1 MFEPVAPSTGK
12 RKRATSQT
20 IGLTPQPRHPYLTGN
35 FAPIHQTLPLTPCT
49 YTGTIPKEL
58 ANGEYVRNGS
68 NPVSNDDL
76 GRDAHWFDGDG
87 MLSGVSFPENP
98 ETGEIVPEFV
108 NQYVLTDLYL
118 SAVSS
123 PRLRVPILP
132 SIATLVNPVAST
144 IYVTLRIL
152 RTVILVILSFLPGS
166 KQPIKKISVANTHI
180 VYHDGRALATCE
192 SGPPMRIQLPGLET
206 VGWYNGAYAENEKSE
221 KELEEE
227 KARAVE
233 KQVEK
238 EKVLGQDGGVI
249 AFMREWT
256 TAHPKVDPVTGEMM
270 MFHAS
275 FAPPYV
281 QYSILPQQGS
291 PTKISEDP
299 EKAALQEGTR
309 TKQTKM
315 LNRAVSGV
323 SGAKMMHDFGVS
335 RSHTV
340 IMDLPLS
347 LDPMN
352 QLKGLPPVAYDS
364 SKPSRFGIF
373 PRWNPENVTW
383 FETDACCIFHTA
395 NTWDSH
401 SHAGAVSG
409 VNMLAC
415 RLTSA
420 TLVFAAGNIAPP
432 TERKAQPATTVE
444 TPRSKRMPFF
454 SKYDPDSEASLY
466 DRASLLENPHTAAG
480 DEEEIEAFLHL
491 GRRQDP
497 LDGDELDDYIWDE
510 EQCRLYY
517 YHFNAQTSQI
527 DHQWA
532 LATIPFEFP
541 SVRPDRE
548 MHAARYV
555 YGCSTSTTNFGSAL
569 GKATKIDVLVK
580 MDVRTLIQRGVRD
593 PPRSVTGA
601 VDTRTMAQVLAS
613 SSSSSSS
620 PSSEAPPIGGEEE
633 DKTIQAFRLPEGWFA
648 QEPRFVPASSSSSSS
663 LEQNDDDDDDDD
675 DDEEDNGYLLFYA
688 FHESPSQ
695 INPST
700 GSCPPDSDPLRRAK
714 SELWILDAKDMA
726 TVVARVFLPQRVPYG
741 LHGSWFGAEMVR
753 GQRGVEGLRGKVGR
767 WMSRCRI

>member
-68 NPVSNDDL
+68 NPVSNEDL

-98 ETGEIVPEFV
+98 ETGEIEPEFV

-144 IYVTLRIL
+144 IYVMLRIL
-152 RTVILVILSFLPGS
+152 RTVVLVILSFLPGS

-299 EKAALQEGTR
+299 EKAELQERNR
-309 TKQTKM
+309 TKQKKM
-315 LNRAVSGV
+315 LNHAVSGV

-335 RSHTV
+335 RTHTI

-364 SKPSRFGIF
+364 SKPSRFGVF
-373 PRWNPENVTW
+373 PRWSPENVTW

-401 SHAGAVSG
+401 NSTGAVSG

-420 TLVFAAGNIAPP
+420 TMVFAAGNIAPP
-432 TERKAQPATTVE
+432 AERKAQTTTATTE
-444 TPRSKRMPFF
+444 TQRSKRMPFF
-454 SKYDPDSEASLY
+454 SKYDTSSEASLY
-466 DRASLLENPHTAAG
+466 DRASHLENPSTTPD
-480 DEEEIEAFLHL
+480 DETEAFLHL
-491 GRRQDP
+491 GRRQDT
-497 LDGDELDDYIWDE
+497 LDGDELDDYIWDD

-517 YHFNAQTSQI
+517 YHFNRQTAQI

-580 MDVRTLIQRGVRD
+580 MDAQTLVARGVAN
-593 PPRSVTGA
+593 PPRSVSGC

-613 SSSSSSS
+613 SSSSSS
-620 PSSEAPPIGGEEE
+620 PSSSSSSPASSDEPGSPPPASGGEEEE
-633 DKTIQAFRLPEGWFA
+633 DKTIQAFRLPDGWFA
-648 QEPRFVPASSSSSSS
+648 QEPRFVPASTSSSS
-663 LEQNDDDDDDDD
+663 DD
-675 DDEEDNGYLLFYA
+675 DDEEDAGYLLFYA
-688 FHESPSQ
+688 FHESPAQ
-695 INPST
+695 LDPVT

-714 SELWILDAKDMA
+714 SELWILNARDMR
-726 TVVARVFLPQRVPYG
+726 TVVARVYLPQRVPYG
-741 LHGSWFGAEMVR
+741 LHGSWFGAEM
-753 GQRGVEGLRGKVGR
+753 
-767 WMSRCRI
+767 